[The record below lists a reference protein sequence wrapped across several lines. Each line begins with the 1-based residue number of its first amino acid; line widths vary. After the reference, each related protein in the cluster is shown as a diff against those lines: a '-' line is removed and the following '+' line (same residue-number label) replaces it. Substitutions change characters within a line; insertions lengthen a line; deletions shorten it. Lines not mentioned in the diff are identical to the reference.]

1 MASPRRPQRVR
12 REPPVVR
19 WARPSCHARHG
30 MPPTAARLAVR
41 GEGAAEWEPR
51 RDEDRARGGRGEA
64 DIVFDERRG
73 LQRNTRLGA
82 PNVWE
87 LSVSLDVIAEAK
99 SIYE

>member
-1 MASPRRPQRVR
+1 MAVGAPR
-12 REPPVVR
+12 E
-19 WARPSCHARHG
+19 ASTHK
-30 MPPTAARLAVR
+30 
-41 GEGAAEWEPR
+41 
-51 RDEDRARGGRGEA
+51 GGRGEA
-64 DIVFDERRG
+64 DIVFDQRRG